1 MLTLILLLVCAIQTA
16 IIVYLLVKKHTYD
29 GSMVITRR
37 PDGKKIIALELSEDP
52 NNIEEKDEI
61 VFKVRNEITPDFD

>member
-1 MLTLILLLVCAIQTA
+1 MLTLILLLVCAVQTA

-29 GSMVITRR
+29 GSMVITRQ

-52 NNIEEKDEI
+52 NNIEEKDAI